1 MTGVF
6 REMSMQW
13 NGVKYTLTPSM
24 ALMRRIDREVSIM
37 DMIQRANENRF
48 PVFDLSYVICEFL
61 RAAGAKDVN
70 DDQVY
75 KDLMAD
81 MADNEGKETLPML
94 QAIITAV
101 SPADEDGKK
110 PEGRAVSKK
119 AKAV

>member
-1 MTGVF
+1 
-6 REMSMQW
+6 MSMQW

-61 RAAGAKDVN
+61 RAAGAKDVK

-75 KDLMAD
+75 KDMMAD
-81 MADNEGKETLPML
+81 LAHNDGAETMPML
-94 QAIITAV
+94 QTVITAI
-101 SPADEDGKK
+101 SPVDEDGKK

-119 AKAV
+119 AKAA